1 MAPAL
6 FSAQNGHWTPSPHA
20 VGPWDP
26 GALHG
31 GPVAALLARAL
42 ESLPAAGPMRTTR
55 MTVEILR
62 PVPVAPLAVEAEVVR
77 DGRRVQYAEA
87 AVRHDGAELCRA
99 SAWRV
104 RRAERAIGAAGAPEP
119 PPQQPDDVAPSTW
132 RGVGDDGFVSVTEH
146 RYAAGGWE
154 VGPADVWFRLTTA
167 VVDGEEVTPLQRA
180 MALGDFG
187 NGVSAA
193 VPWDTHTFVNTDL
206 TIYLDRDPIGEWLLL
221 RARTRLD
228 PSGSGVAE
236 SELFDTSGR
245 VGRALQSLYVDERR

>member
-1 MAPAL
+1 VTEAL
-6 FSAQNGHWTPSPHA
+6 FSAQDGRWLPSAVA

-42 ESLPAAGPMRTTR
+42 ETLPAAGPMRTTR
-55 MTVEILR
+55 VAVEILR
-62 PVPVAPLAVEAEVVR
+62 PVPVAPLELRAEVVR

-87 AVRHDGAELCRA
+87 TLLHDGAELCRA

-104 RRAERAIGAAGAPEP
+104 RRSETAVAPEPVPEP
-119 PPQQPDDVAPSTW
+119 PPQQPEDVERSAW
-132 RGVGDDGFVSVTEH
+132 RGEGDQGFVSVTEH
-146 RYAAGGWE
+146 RYASGGWE
-154 VGPADVWFRLTTA
+154 VGPADVWFRLGTPLVA
-167 VVDGEEVTPLQRA
+167 GEDVTPLQRA

-193 VPWDTHTFVNTDL
+193 VSWDTHTFVNTDL
-206 TIYLDRDPIGEWLLL
+206 TVYLDRDPAGEWLLL

-236 SELFDTSGR
+236 SELFDTTGR
-245 VGRALQSLYVDERR
+245 VGRALQSLYVDERP